1 MTQRTNF
8 TRVLFTV
15 RTSHS
20 FRAHVYLL
28 YCMYVHNSRTAL
40 PMAVFTISR
49 LVNSNTCRLSPYRR
63 SPSPTQKVEKRG
75 EFSLTTLSILKY
87 GFHCPD
93 FHRTQDAQHRQAV
106 ICCTELQPLGSEMRK
121 VSVEISLRSQ
131 AKHDTVSVLTRDN
144 VMQRTPVLDVTI
156 I

>member
-1 MTQRTNF
+1 
-8 TRVLFTV
+8 
-15 RTSHS
+15 
-20 FRAHVYLL
+20 
-28 YCMYVHNSRTAL
+28 
-40 PMAVFTISR
+40 
-49 LVNSNTCRLSPYRR
+49 
-63 SPSPTQKVEKRG
+63 
-75 EFSLTTLSILKY
+75 LTTLSILKY

-93 FHRTQDAQHRQAV
+93 FHRTQDAQHRQAA